1 MRVTWIALAAAALA
15 PSACG
20 DNRAGAPDA
29 VVPDAARPGL
39 CRSFAPKPP
48 IAFVPRADGFAPL
61 ASVAVPMPV
70 GGDIVDF
77 DAAARLGKLLFWDT
91 QASSDGQV
99 ACATCHFA
107 AGADA
112 RVRNAMNPGPDGR
125 YGGNGVTGPGQP
137 ALAENTVGDDRFA
150 SEGVVG
156 RQFVALPGDPAS
168 AVDECTADVPAVFGG
183 FRQVTPRNTPTVFGA
198 VYLAQVFWDGRAS
211 AVFDGVDPFGGT
223 ANAGAASVHV
233 TQAALAS
240 QATAPVVNDV
250 EMSCAG
256 RTLDGP
262 AGVGAKLL
270 GRAPLAHQ
278 VVALDDGALGCL
290 SRAPAPG
297 VTCGDAGACT
307 YRELFT
313 AAFGAALVGA
323 DADAHFAR
331 LWGQAIA
338 AYEATLV
345 PDDTPFDRWLTTD
358 PLALTEHQR
367 QGLHAF
373 SSSGCTKCH
382 AGAELSDASAS
393 FAATHG
399 ALNVDGGDRGFH
411 DTGVRETTA
420 TSSEDLGRATLGP
433 AGASYSASGAAAD
446 RGAFKT
452 AMLRNVG
459 LTAPYFHTGG
469 KATLDDVVE
478 FYARGGDFP
487 GTASDLHAFNFLPGE
502 QKALIDF
509 LQTGLTDC
517 RVATSAAPFDH
528 PSLAVVDGPTLPAVG
543 AAGTG
548 AGCP

>member
-1 MRVTWIALAAAALA
+1 MRVTWIALALI
-15 PSACG
+15 ACG
-20 DNRAGAPDA
+20 DNHAGEPDA
-29 VVPDAARPGL
+29 LALDAAGPGA

-48 IAFVPRADGFAPL
+48 LAFVPRADGFAPL

-70 GGDIVDF
+70 GGDVVDF
-77 DAAARLGKLLFWDT
+77 DAAARLGKLLFWDP
-91 QASSDGQV
+91 QASSDGKV

-125 YGGNGVTGPGQP
+125 YDGNGVTGPGQR
-137 ALAENTVGDDRFA
+137 ALAENTLGDDRFA

-156 RQFVALPGDPAS
+156 KQFVALPTDPAS
-168 AVDECTADVPAVFGG
+168 AVDECTADVPPRFGG

-211 AVFDGVDPFGGT
+211 SVFDGVDAFGDT
-223 ANAGAASVHV
+223 ANAGSASVHV

-240 QATAPVVNDV
+240 QATAPVVSDV

-270 GRAPLAHQ
+270 GRSPLAHQ
-278 VVALDDGALGCL
+278 VVARDDGALGCM

-297 VTCGDAGACT
+297 VSCGAGAPCT
-307 YRELFT
+307 YRELFA
-313 AAFGAALVGA
+313 AAFGEALAGA
-323 DADAHFAR
+323 DAESHFAR

-358 PLALTEHQR
+358 PFALTERQL
-367 QGLHAF
+367 QGLHALA
-373 SSSGCTKCH
+373 SSGCTKCH

-399 ALNVDGGDRGFH
+399 GLNVDGGDRGFH
-411 DTGVRETTA
+411 NTGVRETTA
-420 TSSEDLGRATLGP
+420 SASEDLGRATVGP

-487 GTASDLHAFNFLPGE
+487 GTASDLRPFTFLPGE

-509 LQTGLTDC
+509 LQHGLTDC

-528 PSLAVVDGPTLPAVG
+528 PSLVVVDGPALPAVG
-543 AAGTG
+543 ERG
-548 AGCP
+548 AGSGCL